1 MKTMSPRERVLTALS
16 RKQPDQVPRYA
27 GFSDPMLDMFKEK
40 TGSNSPE
47 DYFKMEIRYV
57 LFKPESHSEQGKW
70 YGSGGAW
77 YGIAA
82 GPKKFLKYFSNL
94 PKGTIITEWGVGFK
108 PGSTPYYSK
117 VIYPMKDFHY
127 PEEID
132 KYPFPDVLAE
142 YRHRYLEREVDKLHS
157 KGYAVIGGGEMPIF
171 ELARDLRGFE
181 NLMIDMMLNQEMAAI
196 LLDKIT
202 NIRCGMA
209 HRYAESG
216 ADILSL
222 GDDVG
227 TQKKMLMSPDTWRG
241 WFKPRLKKVIE
252 SAKEVNPDMLVYYH
266 SDGYIEPII
275 PDLIEVGIDILNPV
289 QPESM
294 NPAEIKEQYKD
305 HLAFFGTIGIQ
316 TTMPYGTPEDV
327 KKEVKTRIETVGK
340 GGGLLIAPTHV
351 LEPDVPW
358 ENILAFFDA
367 VEEYGKY

>member
-1 MKTMSPRERVLTALS
+1 MSPRQRVLTALS
-16 RKQPDQVPRYA
+16 RKQPDRVPKYA
-27 GFSDPMLDMFKEK
+27 GFSDPMLEMFKKK

-47 DYFKMEIRYV
+47 DYFNMEIRYV
-57 LFKPESHSEQGKW
+57 LFKPESRSDKGKW

-82 GPKKFLKYFSNL
+82 NPEKFLKYFSNL

-142 YRHRYLEREVDKLHS
+142 HRHQYLEREVDELHS
-157 KGYAVIGGGEMPIF
+157 KGYAVVGGGEMPIF

-181 NLMIDMMLNQEMAAI
+181 NLIIDMMLNQEMARI
-196 LLDKIT
+196 LLNKIT
-202 NIRCGMA
+202 NIRCSMA
-209 HRYAESG
+209 RRYAESG

-227 TQKKMLMSPDTWRG
+227 TQKKMLISPDTWRS
-241 WFKPRLKKVIE
+241 WLKPRLKRVIE
-252 SAKEVNPDMLVYYH
+252 SAKEVNPNMLVYYH
-266 SDGYIEPII
+266 SDGCIEPII
-275 PDLIEVGIDILNPV
+275 PDLIEVGVNVLNPV

-294 NPAEIKEQYKD
+294 DPAKIKKQYGK

-316 TTMPYGTPEDV
+316 TTMPHGTPKDV
-327 KKEVKTRIETVGK
+327 KREVKTRIETVGK